1 MNEDLKFIL
10 DNAQEG
16 MEKAINHLESELSK
30 IRAGKAN
37 PAILNDIAVD
47 YYGSKT
53 PLNQVANINTQ
64 DARTLVIQPYEKSL
78 LTPIEKA
85 IQLANL
91 GLNPQNDGIIIRI
104 IVPPLTEDRRKE
116 LVKRAKAE
124 GENAKVGLR
133 GARKEANEEI
143 KNLQKDGLPEDEA
156 KSAED
161 KVQKL
166 TDEYTGKIDKHLD
179 TKEKEILTV

>member
-1 MNEDLKFIL
+1 MSEDLKFVME
-10 DNAQEG
+10 AAKEG
-16 MEKAINHLESELSK
+16 MEKAVGHLESELLK

-37 PAILNDIAVD
+37 PAILNDVAVD
-47 YYGSKT
+47 YYGART

-64 DARTLVIQPYEKSL
+64 DARTLIIQPYEKSL

-104 IVPPLTEDRRKE
+104 IVPPLTEERRKD

-124 GENAKVGLR
+124 GENARVGLR
-133 GARKEANEEI
+133 SARKEANEEI
-143 KNLQKDGLPEDEA
+143 KKLQKDGLPEDEA
-156 KSAED
+156 KTAEE
-161 KVQKL
+161 KIQKM
-166 TDEYTGKIDKHLD
+166 TDEYGSKVDKHLEA
-179 TKEKEILTV
+179 KEKEIMTV